1 MRGGRGEGGG
11 RDRGLEWRRDK
22 ERGGVLSVNF
32 EKTFKLRE
40 KFIRYPRLI
49 THLQNNH

>member
-1 MRGGRGEGGG
+1 MFDGRGGEGGG
-11 RDRGLEWRRDK
+11 RGGGLECRRDK

-40 KFIRYPRLI
+40 KFI
-49 THLQNNH
+49 